1 MSFTELGLDPELLR
15 AVADQGYTEATPVQE
30 QAIPFVLA
38 GRDLLAG
45 AQTGTGKTA
54 AFVLPILQLLQK
66 NRPTPRHSIGKRPKG
81 ATGLP
86 VRALVVV
93 PTRELALQ
101 VEEMVR
107 VYGKTR
113 PVRSV
118 AVYGG
123 VGYAPQI
130 DGVRGGP
137 EILVATPGR
146 LLDLVEQQVADL
158 GKVEILVLDEADRM
172 LDMGFIKDIRRI
184 IDLLPARRQNL
195 LFSATFSDEIRRLA
209 SGLLHDPASV
219 QIAKRNEP
227 IEAVRQVAIRVNRE
241 EKRDVLRELWASKR
255 LDQALVFVRTK
266 HFAGRLADQLVRD
279 GIRAA
284 AIHGDRTQS
293 QRVRALED
301 FKAGRVSILVATDV
315 ASRGLD
321 IEGLP
326 HVINYELPLV
336 AEDYIHRIGRT
347 GRAGL
352 DGDAIS
358 LLGPDEVPLLH
369 EIEALIGREIP
380 LAVLP
385 GFEPTWPMPEG
396 STSHGR
402 PPRGRPQRSG
412 APSRPPMGGPSS
424 GSGSAGRS
432 RGRRRP
438 GTGAPIAA
446 KTYGHHSPSTGAH
459 HAPSSG
465 GQQMRAMPG
474 ESFAKRGPSGA

>member
-1 MSFTELGLDPELLR
+1 VSFADLGLDPELLR
-15 AVADQGYTEATPVQE
+15 VVEDQGYVEPTPVQAE
-30 QAIPFVLA
+30 AIPFVLA

-54 AFVLPILQLLQK
+54 AFVLPILQLLPK
-66 NRPTPRHSIGKRPKG
+66 TRPTPRHSIGPRPRG

-86 VRALVVV
+86 TRVLVVV

-101 VEEMVR
+101 VEESVR
-107 VYGKTR
+107 VYSKTR
-113 PVRSV
+113 PVRSA

-130 DGVRGGP
+130 DAVRGGP

-146 LLDLVEQQVADL
+146 LLDLVEQQIADL
-158 GKVEILVLDEADRM
+158 RQVEILVLDEADRM

-184 IDLLPARRQNL
+184 ISLLPARRQNL
-195 LFSATFSDEIRRLA
+195 LFSATFSDEIRQLA
-209 SGLLHDPASV
+209 SGLLHDPAQV
-219 QIAKRNEP
+219 QIAKRNVP

-241 EKRDVLRELWASKR
+241 DKRDVIRELWASKR

-301 FKAGRVSILVATDV
+301 FKAGKVGILVATDV

-358 LLGPDEVPLLH
+358 LVAPDDVPLLH

-380 LAVLP
+380 LAILP
-385 GFEPTWPMPEG
+385 GFEPSWEMPEG
-396 STSHGR
+396 STGARR
-402 PPRGRPQRSG
+402 P
-412 APSRPPMGGPSS
+412 
-424 GSGSAGRS
+424 GRS
-432 RGRRRP
+432 RAPRAGAGPRQLAGAGASPAAGNRRRRRR
-438 GTGAPIAA
+438 GAPGAGASAISH
-446 KTYGHHSPSTGAH
+446 GHHVSGAH
-459 HAPSSG
+459 GHQAPTAG
-465 GQQMRAMPG
+465 GHQFPSMPG
-474 ESFAKRGPSGA
+474 ERFANRGPAGS

>member
-1 MSFTELGLDPELLR
+1 
-15 AVADQGYTEATPVQE
+15 
-30 QAIPFVLA
+30 
-38 GRDLLAG
+38 
-45 AQTGTGKTA
+45 
-54 AFVLPILQLLQK
+54 
-66 NRPTPRHSIGKRPKG
+66 
-81 ATGLP
+81 
-86 VRALVVV
+86 
-93 PTRELALQ
+93 
-101 VEEMVR
+101 
-107 VYGKTR
+107 
-113 PVRSV
+113 
-118 AVYGG
+118 
-123 VGYAPQI
+123 
-130 DGVRGGP
+130 
-137 EILVATPGR
+137 
-146 LLDLVEQQVADL
+146 
-158 GKVEILVLDEADRM
+158 M

-396 STSHGR
+396 SASSHGR
-402 PPRGRPQRSG
+402 PQRGRPQRTG
-412 APSRPPMGGPSS
+412 APSRPPMGGPS
-424 GSGSAGRS
+424 GASGSAGRS

-438 GTGAPIAA
+438 GTGAPVAA
-446 KTYGHHSPSTGAH
+446 KSYGHHSPSTSAH
-459 HAPSSG
+459 HAPVPG
-465 GQQMRAMPG
+465 GQGMRAMPG